1 MSKFCGK
8 CGAQLD
14 NDARVCGRCGNVVSE
29 DISLNNIGDSPQKK
43 RRTKKL
49 FIGVVATV
57 AVMAVAIVVFVNI
70 ICSNSYK
77 AVIDTYINSNLKNAD
92 ATAFMELFPDEFL
105 SYVLRE
111 ENMSRREAADELQKQ
126 LDSSVN
132 MIDSYYN
139 DWSVS
144 YEITDTHD
152 SSNADIKLL
161 SKDCEDLYGFTV
173 SAEKEV
179 TVEVLVS
186 ATVDGETKEKTQDI
200 DITLIKVDNSWY
212 LWGLNGS
219 TFDDMLK

>member
-49 FIGVVATV
+49 IIGIVATV
-57 AVMAVAIVVFVNI
+57 AAIVVAIIVMVNVI
-70 ICSNSYK
+70 GSNSYK
-77 AVIDTYINSNLKNAD
+77 SVIDTYINASMKTAD
-92 ATAFMELFPDEFL
+92 ATTLMELFPNEFL
-105 SYVLRE
+105 SYVLKE
-111 ENMSRREAADELQKQ
+111 EDMGRREAANQLQKQ
-126 LDSSVN
+126 LDSSVDMLN
-132 MIDSYYN
+132 SYYD

-144 YEITDTHD
+144 YEITDTTD
-152 SSNADIKLL
+152 SSSADVKFL
-161 SKDCEDLYGFTV
+161 SDDCKDLYGFTV

-179 TVEVLVS
+179 DVEVTVS
-186 ATVDGETKEKTQDI
+186 TTKDGETDTKIQNT

-212 LWGLNGS
+212 LWGINGT
-219 TFDDMLK
+219 TFDKML